1 MRNAKSK
8 WCVNSGDEEGAFGA
22 RNDEAHKIDFEIPGL
37 EWRWDRGL
45 SSDCRANFFI
55 FLFYDTCVRYTTMEW
70 VEGERRLRRDIK
82 RRRKRG
88 IDKRCKVPFVMVSYS
103 IYHDQFRDL
112 SIVSEFT
119 VPREIGTLRK
129 NVMCTHI
136 RRRSSRTSRRRVRSR
151 LDSLLGRW

>member
-1 MRNAKSK
+1 MIREF
-8 WCVNSGDEEGAFGA
+8 GGQGRGAFGVRNEEA
-22 RNDEAHKIDFEIPGL
+22 RKIGRFGTRMKMRSEDVKIVGQFLRFPFFL
-37 EWRWDRGL
+37 WHM
-45 SSDCRANFFI
+45 RAIHDNGTSRKRTGGGEEE
-55 FLFYDTCVRYTTMEW
+55 DGKRR
-70 VEGERRLRRDIK
+70 GERE
-82 RRRKRG
+82 

-103 IYHDQFRDL
+103 IYRDQFRDL
-112 SIVSEFT
+112 SVVSEFT